1 MDGRE
6 VIFKML
12 SKQMLTASREV
23 QSNPGCSW
31 RLVRESEVNKINL
44 LHYSLISMHLNG
56 PGAALTLHLQSLS
69 QIT

>member
-23 QSNPGCSW
+23 QSNSGCAW
-31 RLVRESEVNKINL
+31 RLVRESDVNKINL
-44 LHYSLISMHLNG
+44 LY
-56 PGAALTLHLQSLS
+56 
-69 QIT
+69 